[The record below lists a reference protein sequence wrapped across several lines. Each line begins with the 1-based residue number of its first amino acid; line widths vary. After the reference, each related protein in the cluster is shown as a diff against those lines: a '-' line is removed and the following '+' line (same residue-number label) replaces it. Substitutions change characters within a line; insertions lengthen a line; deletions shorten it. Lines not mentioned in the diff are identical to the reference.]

1 MITSKKMFFFISL
14 NFFVLFLCFEK
25 IKLSWEISTLHN
37 NYENLQIEFDNLKN
51 QNLKLITQFHI
62 ENSPSKNEKKA
73 KEELGMIKKTPKK
86 IIK

>member
-25 IKLSWEISTLHN
+25 IKLSWEISILHN

-73 KEELGMIKKTPKK
+73 KEELGMIKQTPKK